1 MNTKN
6 FSAIVKTD
14 AQLQDLIKTID
25 PFQKGDVYEIERDI
39 QVQLEWITNGEVQNE
54 YRYLLRTIS

>member
-39 QVQLEWITNGEVQNE
+39 QVQLEWITNGEV
-54 YRYLLRTIS
+54 